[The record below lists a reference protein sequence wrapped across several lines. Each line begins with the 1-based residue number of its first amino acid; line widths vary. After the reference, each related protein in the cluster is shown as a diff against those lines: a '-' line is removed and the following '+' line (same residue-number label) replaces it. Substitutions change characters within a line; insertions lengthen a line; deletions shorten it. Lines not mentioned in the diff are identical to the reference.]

1 MLDRSFIEEVLGV
14 LKEMVR
20 DKAPRL
26 DGFLLELL
34 EHCEERC
41 DGGFSRFPCTWNF

>member
-1 MLDRSFIEEVLGV
+1 MLDRSFTEEVLGV
-14 LKEMVR
+14 VKEMIG

-26 DGFLLELL
+26 DGFLPELL

-41 DGGFSRFPCTWNF
+41 DGGFS